1 MTEEKLLLPSLKVIG
16 RKNMNLQSRCSTNQ
30 PCQSIICH
38 LCLKIVSH
46 QAFCFIDIGV
56 HHASSPAPASVVRKI
71 KLEPEETS
79 IPQERKIEEKQQPTP
94 KGPYE
99 CTFAGC
105 DYVTDSVVHFG
116 KHWNVKHPE
125 DPSKAV
131 FKDQK
136 TGRMLDLFMIFNCIM
151 QCKLCR

>member
-1 MTEEKLLLPSLKVIG
+1 MPQDCFT
-16 RKNMNLQSRCSTNQ
+16 
-30 PCQSIICH
+30 
-38 LCLKIVSH
+38 

-79 IPQERKIEEKQQPTP
+79 IPQERKLEGKQQPTP

-136 TGRMLDLFMIFNCIM
+136 TGMMLDLFMIFNCIM